1 MELTCMDPN
10 LSVERSP
17 LEGHLLQQYEE
28 AKGQLEE
35 VWDFIHEMSWADRH
49 KAEQRERE
57 RRANRDFCGGE
68 RGRIWQLTD
77 CGLKYSGGW
86 QLLQGFQPSD
96 GKTAPF
102 CSV

>member
-35 VWDFIHEMSWADRH
+35 VWDFIHEMSRAD
-49 KAEQRERE
+49 
-57 RRANRDFCGGE
+57 N
-68 RGRIWQLTD
+68 
-77 CGLKYSGGW
+77 
-86 QLLQGFQPSD
+86 
-96 GKTAPF
+96 
-102 CSV
+102 